1 MKSVCIV
8 DAHVV
13 TAYGGGLDPLWDGL
27 LSGRSAIAPV
37 TRFGVDSYA
46 AKIAACV
53 DLAPAPPGESLQPQ
67 LLERLLSGLGPVP
80 PDSHL
85 LAATTKAGIDLLE
98 RERRGLP
105 ADLSAILPD
114 HLLAWVRGRYGLLDR
129 GYNINAACASSTL
142 ALARGAGLISS
153 GAAEVVLVCCLD
165 LVSEFV
171 FSGFAA
177 LQALSPDPC
186 RPFDRRRNGLSLGE
200 GGAALLLMSA
210 ERARRDGR
218 QPLATLLGWGVA
230 NDANHV
236 TAPARDGC
244 GLIQAMRQALA
255 RAAVPAQEV
264 VGISAHGTGT
274 VYNDLMEL
282 TAFAAVFGERKLPIH
297 SVKGAIGHTL
307 GAAGGIEA
315 ALVTRMLAKGVMP
328 PTVGCAEPEAGAEG
342 QVSAAATP
350 LPAGLLLSTNS
361 GFGGINGALV
371 LGKGEML

>member
-27 LSGRSAIAPV
+27 VSGRSAIAPV
-37 TRFGVDSYA
+37 TRFRVDGYNP
-46 AKIAACV
+46 KIAACV
-53 DLAPAPPGESLQPQ
+53 DLAPAPPGESLLPQ

-80 PDSHL
+80 PDSRL
-85 LAATTKAGIDLLE
+85 LTATTKAGIDLIE
-98 RERRGLP
+98 GERRGLP
-105 ADLSAILPD
+105 ADLGAILPD
-114 HLLAWVRGRYGLLDR
+114 QLLAWVRGRYGLRDG
-129 GYNINAACASSTL
+129 GYNVNAACASSTL
-142 ALARGAGLISS
+142 ALARGASLIAS
-153 GAAEVVLVCCLD
+153 GAADAVLVCSLD

-177 LQALSPDPC
+177 LQALSSEPS

-200 GGAALLLMSA
+200 GGAALLLMSE

-218 QPLATLLGWGVA
+218 QSLATLLGWGVA

-244 GLIQAMRQALA
+244 GLIQAVRQALG
-255 RAAVPAQEV
+255 RAAVPPAAV

-282 TAFAAVFGERKLPIH
+282 TAFAAVFGERKLPLH

-315 ALVTRMLAKGVMP
+315 ALVTRMLAQGVMP
-328 PTVGCAEPEAGAEG
+328 PTVGCDEPEAGADG
-342 QVSAAATP
+342 QVSATATS
-350 LPAGLLLSTNS
+350 LPGGLLLSTNS
-361 GFGGINGALV
+361 GFGGINAALV
-371 LGKGEML
+371 LGKGEVL